1 MYRGTFSSGMSFHLN
16 TLGLEKLLHGD
27 SVDIFD
33 GIHPTQVS
41 VHLDE
46 IALTKVKDRRLYEQ
60 LVAIET

>member
-1 MYRGTFSSGMSFHLN
+1 MSFHLN